1 MSPPAAEFIAIGS
14 ELLEPDRTE
23 GNGAFI
29 SLRLGEIGVPLRFR
43 TVVGDRMD
51 DLQEALRT
59 ALRRSS
65 LIVATGGLGP
75 TVDDVTR
82 EAASAVLGR
91 PLVEDAAI
99 VRGLEERF
107 RTYGQPMPPQ
117 NRRQAMVLRG
127 AEVLANPRGT
137 APGQLIREG
146 DRILAL
152 LPGVPSEMRAMVD
165 QELLPRL
172 HGTGERLV
180 SRVLRIAGLPESEVD
195 RRLEPV
201 ARAAAPA
208 EWTILGS
215 PGLVEIRLRER
226 TAAGAA
232 PLHIP
237 RLEAAIASILGP
249 DLFGRDGETLEEVV
263 GGLLLARGATLA
275 IAESLTGGA
284 IAARVVEVPG
294 ASRYFRGGAVC
305 YTDEA
310 KRDLAGVP
318 EATLRAH
325 GAVSEATARAMAEG
339 IRTRMGAHWGVAA
352 TGFAGPEGGGPGQPR
367 GTVIVAASGPD
378 AAHAVGRRFPGDRR
392 AVRER
397 AVVSALDLLRRLLL
411 GVVP

>member
-14 ELLEPDRTE
+14 ELLEPDRTD

-43 TVVGDRMD
+43 TVVGDRME

-75 TVDDVTR
+75 TVDDFTR
-82 EAASAVLGR
+82 EAAAAVLGR
-91 PLVEDAAI
+91 PLEEDAAI

-146 DRILAL
+146 DRILVL

-165 QELLPRL
+165 RELLPRL
-172 HGTGERLV
+172 PAAGERLV

-195 RRLEPV
+195 RRLESV
-201 ARAAAPA
+201 ARGAAPA

-226 TAAGAA
+226 TPAGAA
-232 PLHIP
+232 PRHIP
-237 RLEAAIASILGP
+237 RLEEAVASILGP
-249 DLFGRDGETLEEVV
+249 DLFGRDGQTLEEVV
-263 GGLLLARGATLA
+263 GGLLLARGASLA
-275 IAESLTGGA
+275 VAESLTGGA
-284 IAARVVEVPG
+284 VAARIVDVPG

-305 YTDEA
+305 YTDGA

-318 EATLRAH
+318 EGTLRAH
-325 GAVSEATARAMAEG
+325 GAVSEETARAMAEG
-339 IRTRMGAHWGVAA
+339 IRSRLGADWGVAA
-352 TGFAGPEGGGPGQPR
+352 TGFAGPEGGGPEKPR
-367 GTVIVAASGPD
+367 GTVIIAAAGPGV
-378 AAHAVGRRFPGDRR
+378 AHAVTRRFPGDRR

-397 AVVSALDLLRRLLL
+397 TVVSALDLLRRLLL
-411 GVVP
+411 GGVP